1 MKMPEHCRKC
11 KLYQQISPEGKPL
24 SGVCLAGYKNQ
35 STDTVKAS
43 NQLKHGGEYP
53 CSKSPIRH
61 KVGYKGYK
69 MLTNQIMNIKY
80 VKPLHFRVKT
90 EDENGN

>member
-1 MKMPEHCRKC
+1 MKMPEHCKKC

-61 KVGYKGYK
+61 KVKVFQGFK
-69 MLTNQIMNIKY
+69 LTNQLMNLKY
-80 VKPLHFRVKT
+80 VKPLHFRIAK
-90 EDENGN
+90 EDNNG